1 MEPFRYHV
9 FVCDQKKPEGV
20 PCCSARGSAAV
31 LEALRKEIAAR
42 GLTDAV
48 QITVCG
54 SLGLCEHGPN
64 MVVYPEG
71 IWYSRVT
78 PEDVPEIVAS
88 HFGEGNPVERLV
100 RIDTQE
106 LRAEILSNRE
116 KMQAAL
122 RAKDAA
128 GVLPDDF
135 MESVRSFQDSRV
147 ILTAIELDLFSA
159 IGPGADAAAVA
170 HAIGTDRRATELLM
184 NALCCLRL
192 LKKADGLFRNTAVSQ
207 RYLVSSSPDYAR
219 DYLMHTVNLWTRWS
233 GLTGCVKAGTAVGR
247 TETADRGSEWTR
259 YFIGAMNRIARERVP
274 LVVRA
279 VGVEGKKRMLDAGG
293 GSAAY
298 SIGFCRANPS
308 LAAEVFDL
316 PEVVD
321 LTRRYVASA
330 GLSERIKVR
339 AGDLMADSLGSGFD
353 LVLVS
358 QICHSLS
365 EPENLGLVGKCHDAL
380 VRGGMLVIQE
390 FILEEDKTSPKH
402 AALFAL
408 NMLVGTPAG
417 RTYTE
422 GEISGWM
429 RQSGFENIRR
439 IRLPGPS
446 GLVLATRT

>member
-31 LEALRKEIAAR
+31 LESLRKEIALQ

-48 QITVCG
+48 QVTVCG
-54 SLGLCEHGPN
+54 SLGLCDHGPN

-78 PEDVPEIVAS
+78 PDDVAEIVRS
-88 HFGEGNPVERLV
+88 HLAEGNPVERLA

-116 KMQAAL
+116 KMQAAM
-122 RAKDAA
+122 RARDAA
-128 GVLPDDF
+128 GALPDDF
-135 MESVRSFQDSRV
+135 MEAVRSFQDSRV
-147 ILTAIELDLFSA
+147 ILSAVELDLFGA
-159 IGPGADAAAVA
+159 VGQGADAATVARAV
-170 HAIGTDRRATELLM
+170 GTDPRATEMLL
-184 NALCCLRL
+184 NALCSLRV
-192 LKKADGLFRNTAVSQ
+192 LKKIDGLFYNTAASS
-207 RYLVSSSPDYAR
+207 RYLGPSSPDCAH
-219 DYLMHTVNLWTRWS
+219 DYLMHTVDLWARWS
-233 GLTGCVKAGTAVGR
+233 SLTECVRAGTAVARNEAEERSG
-247 TETADRGSEWTR
+247 DWTR
-259 YFIGAMNRIARERVP
+259 HFIGAMNRIARERVP

-279 VGVEGKKRMLDAGG
+279 VGADRKKRMLDVGG

-308 LAAEVFDL
+308 LEAEVFDL
-316 PEVVD
+316 PEVIG
-321 LTRRYVASA
+321 LTRQYIEKA
-330 GLSERIKVR
+330 GLAARIKTR
-339 AGDLMADSLGSGFD
+339 AGDLENDTLGSGFD

-358 QICHSLS
+358 QICHSLG
-365 EPENLGLVGKCHDAL
+365 EAENRSLVRKCRDAL
-380 VRGGMLVIQE
+380 VQDGVLIIQE
-390 FILEEDKTSPKH
+390 FIVDEDGTSPKH

-422 GEISGWM
+422 KEISGWM
-429 RQSGFENIRR
+429 REAGFQDVRR

-446 GLVLATRT
+446 GLILGTR